1 MFTDSA
7 CAPSSD
13 VSLDQHL
20 TGCGAPLP
28 HQFLR
33 FSDAATAG
41 GEHGAPRLLTGKILA
56 RSGIFNRNLGP
67 KDRIKELRGNIHAL
81 ATETGLEIGEFRKIV
96 RMVAGGARR
105 KAWHAARKG
114 AQSAEGRQ
122 GAGFAGDADRR
133 RGEFAPRRF
142 HRGQDKPLGAR
153 GAVMADTLET
163 ARSPK
168 ERRHGRTRRA

>member
-56 RSGIFNRNLGP
+56 RSGIFNCNLGP

-105 KAWHAARKG
+105 KAWHAARRVRKVLKV
-114 AQSAEGRQ
+114 AKEPVSLETPV
-122 GAGFAGDADRR
+122 GDEENSHLGDFIEDRR
-133 RGEFAPRRF
+133 SRS
-142 HRGQDKPLGAR
+142 AR
-153 GAVMADTLET
+153 A
-163 ARSPK
+163 AR
-168 ERRHGRTRRA
+168 